1 MVKIRR
7 KITMNRVFQV
17 LFYALGFPLFVHLV
31 MLSTSPIRANELSVY
46 AWIGVIGAAALW
58 VVAILVQLLSRAIC
72 KKSYMSRAVLASII
86 IAVITLVPIIGM
98 DFVVKAEYDEIVDKY
113 AEKGLKLDH
122 YEQALGYFD
131 EYAANTQAELEA
143 FIKHYNLDTFES
155 RNYGKNTDGSEV
167 IYNEEDDAY
176 YSINGMYADGYRFGY
191 KQARKVMLDY
201 YGIQKKFADEGK
213 DVDVELQKALLE
225 LETDASSDW
234 NKYQN
239 GASAAS
245 FDMEGFEYITASTE
259 YQDAYGEDGTATKY
273 YITKERLDAILSV
286 LGSELAA
293 NEDIN
298 DLLDALGTFGLDLG
312 ALGINPEELFT
323 SELSLEQLVG
333 LVNGLGLGGEL
344 MKLID
349 PSSTATEITA
359 DDVMDLLAQ
368 FSSYQS
374 PTTYP
379 QFYFLEDE
387 DLKAYAYAEYY
398 ATVHGAKIGSKL
410 AGNTVGLVSLDS
422 AGNAPYSTDQVLKMF
437 DRFDAYQELS
447 PIYSL
452 MALRGIM
459 EKMAGVI
466 VFTLIASYFFAKKA
480 DDEFKKLTVIAEGGR
495 K

>member
-72 KKSYMSRAVLASII
+72 RKSYMSRAVLASII
-86 IAVITLVPIIGM
+86 IAVITLVPIVGM
-98 DFVVKAEYDEIVDKY
+98 EFVVKAEYDEIADAYAEKGYTVQRYEDALTFYDKY
-113 AEKGLKLDH
+113 AEDT
-122 YEQALGYFD
+122 EVALTKFMETYNI
-131 EYAANTQAELEA
+131 EY
-143 FIKHYNLDTFES
+143 ES
-155 RNYGKNTDGSEV
+155 RNYGGNTDGSEV

-191 KQARKVMLDY
+191 KQARKVLLDY
-201 YGIQKKFADEGK
+201 YTIQKKFADEGK

-225 LETDASSDW
+225 LETDTSSDW

-273 YITKERLDAILSV
+273 YITKDRLNAILSV

-293 NEDIN
+293 NEDIS

-333 LVNGLGLGGEL
+333 LVNGLGLGGTL

-398 ATVHGAKIGSKL
+398 ATVHGAKIGSTL
-410 AGNTVGLVSLDS
+410 VGNKVGLISLDS
-422 AGNAPYSTDQVLKMF
+422 SGNDPYTGDQIISMF
-437 DRFDAYQELS
+437 TSFDAYQELS

-452 MALRGIM
+452 MALREIM
-459 EKMAGVI
+459 IKMAGVI

-480 DDEFKKLTVIAEGGR
+480 DDEFKKLAVIA
-495 K
+495 